1 MAWAGSVLEGADV
14 QSDLSDVS
22 GPPPPD
28 TNTRNAVTQPLDKT
42 EQWNSHKPA
51 SHN

>member
-1 MAWAGSVLEGADV
+1 MAWGGSVLEGAEV
-14 QSDLSDVS
+14 QWDLSDVS

-28 TNTRNAVTQPLDKT
+28 TNTRKAVTQPLDNT
-42 EQWNSHKPA
+42 EQSKPA